1 MWKYLKHVLLAVVA
15 GMAVYMIYA
24 YDSFNRKG
32 LDAWLVGQTD
42 GEHYPDWGKDMEA
55 LEIDCNILD
64 KDHILFSR
72 VYLLQSSDSYQLRFR
87 IAYNIP
93 FLRGNLFGDTEWV
106 KLADS
111 YGNDY
116 FGCLT
121 VFPSEIAWLNC
132 INVTLVMDRDT
143 FSAVSGSS
151 LKVSAACT
159 EGGSGDGDS
168 YAGCEVEILVPEMDG
183 GMRAEY

>member
-1 MWKYLKHVLLAVVA
+1 MTGW
-15 GMAVYMIYA
+15 GTG
-24 YDSFNRKG
+24 SRKTG
-32 LDAWLVGQTD
+32 CSNG
-42 GEHYPDWGKDMEA
+42 GN
-55 LEIDCNILD
+55 EI
-64 KDHILFSR
+64 
-72 VYLLQSSDSYQLRFR
+72 
-87 IAYNIP
+87 
-93 FLRGNLFGDTEWV
+93 T
-106 KLADS
+106 

-121 VFPSEIAWLNC
+121 VFPSEIARLNC

>member
-72 VYLLQSSDSYQLRFR
+72 VYLLQSSDS
-87 IAYNIP
+87 
-93 FLRGNLFGDTEWV
+93 
-106 KLADS
+106 
-111 YGNDY
+111 
-116 FGCLT
+116 
-121 VFPSEIAWLNC
+121 
-132 INVTLVMDRDT
+132 
-143 FSAVSGSS
+143 
-151 LKVSAACT
+151 
-159 EGGSGDGDS
+159 
-168 YAGCEVEILVPEMDG
+168 
-183 GMRAEY
+183 